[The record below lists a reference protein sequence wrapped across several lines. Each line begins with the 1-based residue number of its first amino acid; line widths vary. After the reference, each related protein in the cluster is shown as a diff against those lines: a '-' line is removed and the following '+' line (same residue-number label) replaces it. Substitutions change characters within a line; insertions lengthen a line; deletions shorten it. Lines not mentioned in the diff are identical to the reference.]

1 MFSNDLI
8 CPWCHRVSGTKKELS
23 RKAVRKSRRSRIS
36 HRVDSR
42 QTDLGFPIEAIVLF
56 ASKGDRK

>member
-42 QTDLGFPIEAIVLF
+42 QIDRDYWIEAIVLF
-56 ASKGDRK
+56 TSLGGRK